1 MLPSILNTTKTS
13 LIAGVTA
20 LSLLVGGVAPANAW
34 GKGEQQ
40 FVAGAA
46 TAVLLGTL
54 IMNSPKYGNAQPAPT
69 YQPRPQYYK
78 PVPRYYKPVPQY
90 YKPVPRPYKYRP
102 VVYQPAPVSLY
113 NTPAAMAFNS
123 YTSNERRRIQSTLTA
138 YGYYHGGIDGA
149 FGPGTYTAI
158 DTYARHTGKT
168 AQLSSSAGA
177 FGLLDGLLF

>member
-46 TAVLLGTL
+46 TAVLLGAL
-54 IMNSPKYGNAQPAPT
+54 IMNSPKYGNAQPQPTYAPRPQY

-78 PVPRYYKPVPQY
+78 PAPRYYRY
-90 YKPVPRPYKYRP
+90 DRP
-102 VVYQPAPVSLY
+102 VRYQPAPVSIY
-113 NTPAAMAFNS
+113 GTPAGLAFNS

-138 YGYYHGGIDGA
+138 YGYYRGGIDGS
-149 FGPGTYTAI
+149 FGPGTYSAI
-158 DTYARHTGKT
+158 DAYARRTGKT
-168 AQLSSSAGA
+168 AQLSTSAGA
-177 FGLLDGLLF
+177 YGLLDGLLF